1 MNRHPTAGLL
11 LGAGVLLAGCAAPQG
26 AEPPVRPLNVRDMNT
41 FTLPLDAYTPA
52 PAQQNTLLA
61 AEKTLVA
68 RCLERRGLDAD
79 VPDPHPAVSGRNA
92 RRYGIVDEARA
103 RTLGYSV
110 PEISKRAPHP
120 RMPDE
125 IRRAVR
131 GDGGCDDEAGRTLR
145 AGVPDLTAQRRT
157 LDRAAFGAY
166 ELALRDS
173 RVRAV
178 FARWSACMKKSGHRY
193 ATPPDAV
200 RDKRF
205 LDDAHHTP
213 GPAEIGTAV
222 ADARCKRETG
232 VVNVWA
238 GVETAYQDRAIARN
252 RAAFDALR
260 TALTRRLANAANVLN
275 R

>member
-1 MNRHPTAGLL
+1 MNRLRTAGALL
-11 LGAGVLLAGCAAPQG
+11 ACVLLAGCAAPRG
-26 AEPPVRPLNVRDMNT
+26 TEPPVRPLNVRDMNT
-41 FTLPLDAYTPA
+41 FTLPLDAYTPG
-52 PAQQNTLLA
+52 PAQQDTLLA
-61 AEKTLVA
+61 AEKKLVA

-79 VPDPHPAVSGRNA
+79 VPDPHPAPPGRNA

-110 PEISKRAPHP
+110 PEISKRPPHP
-120 RMPDE
+120 RMPE
-125 IRRAVR
+125 EVRRAVR
-131 GDGGCDDEAGRTLR
+131 GDGGCDDEA
-145 AGVPDLTAQRRT
+145 ART
-157 LDRAAFGAY
+157 LDAGIPDLKAERRMLGRASFGSY
-166 ELALRDS
+166 DLARRDR

-178 FARWSACMKKSGHRY
+178 FAKWSACMKKSGHRY

-205 LDDAHHTP
+205 LDGAGHRV

-238 GVETAYQDRAIARN
+238 SVETAYQERAIARN

-260 TALTRRLANAANVLN
+260 GALTRRLANAANVLN

>member
-1 MNRHPTAGLL
+1 
-11 LGAGVLLAGCAAPQG
+11 
-26 AEPPVRPLNVRDMNT
+26 MNT
-41 FTLPLDAYTPA
+41 FTLPLDAYTPR
-52 PAQQNTLLA
+52 PDQQNTLLA
-61 AEKTLVA
+61 AEKKLVA
-68 RCLERRGLDAD
+68 RCLERRGVDAD
-79 VPDPHPAVSGRNA
+79 VPDPHPVPPGRNA

-125 IRRAVR
+125 VRRAVR
-131 GDGGCDDEAGRTLR
+131 GDVGCDDEAGRRLR
-145 AGVPDLTAQRRT
+145 AGVPALTAERRM
-157 LDRAAFGAY
+157 LGRATFGAY
-166 ELALRDS
+166 DLALRDS

-178 FARWSACMKKSGHRY
+178 FTRWSACMRKSGHRY

-205 LDDAHHTP
+205 QDGP
-213 GPAEIGTAV
+213 GHRVTPAEIAAAV

-232 VVNVWA
+232 VVDVWA
-238 GVETAYQDRAIARN
+238 GVETAYQERAIARD

-260 TALTRRLANAANVLN
+260 EALARRLANAADVLN